1 MWITITSVGIAMV
14 AAFVITRSVTAA
26 TKHSDR
32 RRRERGETLPS
43 EGGALV
49 TVRLRTFQWVLIRVV
64 AIVFVV
70 VGALLSLGAATTIST
85 GVEPSLVVMAIVL
98 LLAGIGGVVLSR
110 SMRRTRVLAMEDHL
124 LVRQGLHQERRVD
137 LGEIAAV
144 LPIANQYGGLQA
156 RDVTGKRLFSVMG
169 LARGYAELEAYLQE
183 RVVRPRATAQAAL
196 RPNGVPIPPW
206 RGSRVAP
213 TGPPPRSVPAVAC
226 VRDPPVRRRRRRRAA
241 PRRGPRS
248 HRRQDRGRRVRL
260 AAPRV
265 PRQPCARRPDVARG
279 STAGRSAAGEPRAP
293 VRRAGRTGSRPPRQ
307 RCRHL
312 PRVGERAPALTVG
325 G

>member
-32 RRRERGETLPS
+32 RRRERGEPLPN

-70 VGALLSLGAATTIST
+70 VGALLSLGAATTVST

-98 LLAGIGGVVLSR
+98 LLAGIGGIVLSR

-137 LGEIAAV
+137 LAEIAAV

-156 RDVTGKRLFSVMG
+156 RDATGKRLLHVMG

-206 RGSRVAP
+206 RGVACSADWTTAPLGPGGRLRPVIRLFVGGDVVALHPGEVRALIDGRTGVVESDSQPLAFLASPALVAP
-213 TGPPPRSVPAVAC
+213 TSLGGRQLAGLPPESLALLYDAQDAPAV
-226 VRDPPVRRRRRRRAA
+226 VLRDSDAVTFRAWVS
-241 PRRGPRS
+241 G
-248 HRRQDRGRRVRL
+248 
-260 AAPRV
+260 
-265 PRQPCARRPDVARG
+265 
-279 STAGRSAAGEPRAP
+279 
-293 VRRAGRTGSRPPRQ
+293 
-307 RCRHL
+307 L
-312 PRVGERAPALTVG
+312 PR
-325 G
+325 

>member
-85 GVEPSLVVMAIVL
+85 GVEPGLVVMAIVL

-110 SMRRTRVLAMEDHL
+110 AMRRTRVLAMEDHL

-196 RPNGVPIPPW
+196 RPNGVPLPPW
-206 RGSRVAP
+206 RGVACSADWTTAPLGPGGRLRPLIRLFVGGDVVALHPGEVRALIDGRTGIVESDSQPLAFLASPALVAP
-213 TGPPPRSVPAVAC
+213 TSLGGRQLAGLPPESLALLYDAQDAPAV
-226 VRDPPVRRRRRRRAA
+226 VLRDSDAVTFRAWV
-241 PRRGPRS
+241 S
-248 HRRQDRGRRVRL
+248 
-260 AAPRV
+260 
-265 PRQPCARRPDVARG
+265 
-279 STAGRSAAGEPRAP
+279 S
-293 VRRAGRTGSRPPRQ
+293 
-307 RCRHL
+307 L
-312 PRVGERAPALTVG
+312 PR
-325 G
+325 

>member
-70 VGALLSLGAATTIST
+70 LGALLSLGAATTIST
-85 GVEPSLVVMAIVL
+85 GVEPSLVVVAIVL
-98 LLAGIGGVVLSR
+98 LLAGIGGIVLSR

-206 RGSRVAP
+206 RGVACSADWTTAPLGPGGRLRPVIRLFVGGDVVALHPGEVRALIDGRTGVVESDSQPLAFLASPALVAP
-213 TGPPPRSVPAVAC
+213 TSLGGRQLAGLPPESLALLYDAQDAPAV
-226 VRDPPVRRRRRRRAA
+226 VLRDSDAVTFRAWVS
-241 PRRGPRS
+241 G
-248 HRRQDRGRRVRL
+248 
-260 AAPRV
+260 
-265 PRQPCARRPDVARG
+265 
-279 STAGRSAAGEPRAP
+279 
-293 VRRAGRTGSRPPRQ
+293 
-307 RCRHL
+307 L
-312 PRVGERAPALTVG
+312 PR
-325 G
+325 

>member
-98 LLAGIGGVVLSR
+98 LLAGIGGIVLSR

-183 RVVRPRATAQAAL
+183 RVVRPRATAPAAL
-196 RPNGVPIPPW
+196 GPNGVSIPPW
-206 RGSRVAP
+206 RGVACSADWTTVPLGPGGRPRPVIRLFVGGDVVALQPGEVRALIDGRTGVVESDSQPLAFLASPALVAP
-213 TGPPPRSVPAVAC
+213 TSLGGRQLAGLPPESLALLYDAQDAPAV
-226 VRDPPVRRRRRRRAA
+226 VLRDSDAVTFRAWVS
-241 PRRGPRS
+241 G
-248 HRRQDRGRRVRL
+248 
-260 AAPRV
+260 
-265 PRQPCARRPDVARG
+265 
-279 STAGRSAAGEPRAP
+279 
-293 VRRAGRTGSRPPRQ
+293 
-307 RCRHL
+307 L
-312 PRVGERAPALTVG
+312 PR
-325 G
+325 

>member
-32 RRRERGETLPS
+32 RRRERGEPLPN

-64 AIVFVV
+64 AIIFLLG
-70 VGALLSLGAATTIST
+70 GALLALGAATTIST

-98 LLAGIGGVVLSR
+98 LLAGIGGIVLSR

-137 LGEIAAV
+137 LAEIAAV

-156 RDVTGKRLFSVMG
+156 RDATGKRLFSVMG

-206 RGSRVAP
+206 RGIACSADWTTAPLGPGGRLRPVIRLFVGGDVVALHPGEVRALIDGRTGVVESDSKPLAFLASPALVAP
-213 TGPPPRSVPAVAC
+213 TSLGGRQLAGLPPESLALLYDAQEAPAV
-226 VRDPPVRRRRRRRAA
+226 VLRDSDAVTFRAWVN
-241 PRRGPRS
+241 G
-248 HRRQDRGRRVRL
+248 
-260 AAPRV
+260 
-265 PRQPCARRPDVARG
+265 
-279 STAGRSAAGEPRAP
+279 
-293 VRRAGRTGSRPPRQ
+293 
-307 RCRHL
+307 L
-312 PRVGERAPALTVG
+312 PR
-325 G
+325 

>member
-14 AAFVITRSVTAA
+14 AAFVITTSVTAA
-26 TKHSDR
+26 TKRSDR
-32 RRRERGETLPS
+32 LRRERGEPLPN

-85 GVEPSLVVMAIVL
+85 GIDPSLLIVAIVV
-98 LLAGIGGVVLSR
+98 LLAGIGGILLSR
-110 SMRRTRVLAMEDHL
+110 SLRRTRLLAMEDHL
-124 LVRQGLHQERRVD
+124 LVRQGLQRERRVD
-137 LGEIAAV
+137 LREIAAL

-156 RDVTGKRLFSVMG
+156 RDVTGKRLFHVMG

-206 RGSRVAP
+206 RGVACSADWTTAPLGPGGRLRPVIRLFVGGDVVALHPGEVRALIDGRTAVVESDSQPLAFLASPALVDP
-213 TGPPPRSVPAVAC
+213 TSLGGRQLAGLPPESLALLYDAQDAPAV
-226 VRDPPVRRRRRRRAA
+226 VLRDGDAVTFRAWVS
-241 PRRGPRS
+241 G
-248 HRRQDRGRRVRL
+248 
-260 AAPRV
+260 
-265 PRQPCARRPDVARG
+265 
-279 STAGRSAAGEPRAP
+279 
-293 VRRAGRTGSRPPRQ
+293 
-307 RCRHL
+307 L
-312 PRVGERAPALTVG
+312 PR
-325 G
+325 